1 MENSAGSIAA
11 IHATLRKGSVTAMP
25 REEFER
31 EKMYQTTMCIF
42 RSMLRKGLLT
52 EEEYRKAERL
62 MVKKYRLY
70 KFSCGIITQEHNGS
84 VIQFARPAVQDTSMA
99 TGIN

>member
-1 MENSAGSIAA
+1 MASPAGSIAA
-11 IHATLRKGSVTAMP
+11 THATLRKGSVTAMP

-62 MVKKYRLY
+62 MVKKYQPKIGTL
-70 KFSCGIITQEHNGS
+70 FSDLALT
-84 VIQFARPAVQDTSMA
+84 
-99 TGIN
+99 

>member
-1 MENSAGSIAA
+1 MRRCAIAIQICANIAASRFMENSAGSIAA

-25 REEFER
+25 HEEFER

-42 RSMLRKGLLT
+42 RSMLRKGPLT

-62 MVKKYRLY
+62 MVKKYQPKIGTL
-70 KFSCGIITQEHNGS
+70 FSDLTL
-84 VIQFARPAVQDTSMA
+84 T
-99 TGIN
+99 